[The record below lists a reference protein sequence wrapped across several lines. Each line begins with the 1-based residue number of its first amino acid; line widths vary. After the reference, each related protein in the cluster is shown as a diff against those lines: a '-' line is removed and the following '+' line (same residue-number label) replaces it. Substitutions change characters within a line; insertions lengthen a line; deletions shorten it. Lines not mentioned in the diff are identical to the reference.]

1 MYVED
6 FKSMILN
13 EIKRQPAVK
22 STVLKRVV
30 GQFWPGCRTPEFVH
44 RSKMAETAMKL
55 LIYER
60 KIIYRKGERL
70 MRIAGVKKREL
81 DFLFGGPPC
90 QGYTTVNVNR
100 SVDDPRS
107 KLMFEFVRMI
117 REIKPKVFVIENVP
131 GLVGFKDFFI
141 MLLDV
146 LEKCGYKVRFILMDA
161 CSYGVPQHRRR
172 VLIQGVRN
180 DLGYLPTF
188 EPPTHFDDPKNYE
201 GMFPPSAVAVKC
213 FSKNG
218 FSKEEVRDV
227 YWNHKL
233 WILMNKKTA
242 ADVVEKAINELIG
255 ETMFNHIKTKGHGH
269 GSNVRSALGKKRKAE
284 HEIQESAAD
293 VHTAKSR

>member
-1 MYVED
+1 MNDLFE
-6 FKSMILN
+6 
-13 EIKRQPAVK
+13 AVK
-22 STVLKRVV
+22 TGKAKPTAIDLFAGAGGFSLGVEMAGFDVRAAV
-30 GQFWPGCRTPEFVH
+30 EFEH
-44 RSKMAETAMKL
+44 DAAET
-55 LIYER
+55 YRRNR
-60 KIIYRKGERL
+60 KHARVLEEDIRFTTGERL
-70 MRIAGVKKREL
+70 MRIAGVKKGEL

-146 LEKCGYKVRFILMDA
+146 LEKCEYKVRFILMDA

-188 EPPTHFDDPKNYE
+188 EPPMYFDDPKDYE
-201 GMFPPSAVAVKC
+201 GMFPPSMVAVKC
-213 FSKNG
+213 FAKNG

-255 ETMFNHIKTKGHGH
+255 ETMFNHIKTKG
-269 GSNVRSALGKKRKAE
+269 GKRE
-284 HEIQESAAD
+284 
-293 VHTAKSR
+293 